1 MERLNR
7 LSNRH
12 MLNYH
17 IHTLEN
23 GLRIVHKPTKR
34 HVSFCGFFVNAGS
47 RDERQDE
54 YGMAHF
60 VEHMMF
66 KGTQKRKSFHIINR
80 MEAVGGELNA
90 FTNKEETV
98 IYSSFLEEDF
108 ERAIELLTDLVFNS
122 QYPQSE
128 VEKEREVI
136 IDEIHSYED
145 SPSELIFD
153 EFENLIFR
161 NSELGHNILGDEKTL
176 NGFDS
181 EKIKTFTQERYNL
194 SQIVFFSTGNTD
206 FKKIVRL
213 AEKYLA
219 PIRTKESTLIREKAI
234 INEAQHITLEKDTN
248 QAHVIMGSRCYDI
261 HDKRRRILLLLNNIL
276 GGPGMNSRLN
286 ISLREKKGYVY
297 TVESSITGYS
307 DAGILSIYF
316 GSDPQNSDKCIK
328 LVQKELKLLRENKLT
343 SIQLHRAKKQ
353 LIGQIGLNSDNL
365 ESTAISLGKS
375 IFLYNKFDSL
385 EEVFHQIS
393 EITAEDLLDVANEI
407 LAPDQMTMLSFR

>member
-1 MERLNR
+1 
-7 LSNRH
+7 

-66 KGTQKRKSFHIINR
+66 KGTKKRKSFHIINR

-108 ERAIELLTDLVFNS
+108 ERAIELLSDLVFNS

-206 FKKIVRL
+206 FKKIGRL

-219 PIRTKESTLIREKAI
+219 PIQTKESTLNREKVI
-234 INEAQHITLEKDTN
+234 INEAQQITLEKDTN
-248 QAHVIMGSRCYDI
+248 QAHVIIGSRCYDL
-261 HDKRRRILLLLNNIL
+261 HDKRRRTLLLLNNIL

-297 TVESSITGYS
+297 TVESSITSYS
-307 DAGILSIYF
+307 DAGMLSIYF
-316 GSDPQNSDKCIK
+316 GSDPQNSEKCIK

-365 ESTAISLGKS
+365 ENTAISLGKS
-375 IFLYNKFDSL
+375 IFLYDKFHSL

-393 EITAEDLLDVANEI
+393 QITADDLLDVANDI
-407 LAPDQMTMLSFR
+407 LAPDRMTMLSFR